1 MKEYNSFHIA
11 LQLQFIHKLTKN
23 AYIKA
28 PTKTQCTTTKQAFV
42 KNYDDIDDKH
52 NSVPSPEIEVETQT
66 AKKETKKKKH
76 NSCLFPPAT
85 LINFTKNLLQ
95 PTACK
100 SRGKLKE
107 QVKNDKFKKWVP
119 AKPKKIIT
127 ERNQRK

>member
-52 NSVPSPEIEVETQT
+52 NSVPSPEIEVET
-66 AKKETKKKKH
+66 
-76 NSCLFPPAT
+76 
-85 LINFTKNLLQ
+85 
-95 PTACK
+95 
-100 SRGKLKE
+100 
-107 QVKNDKFKKWVP
+107 
-119 AKPKKIIT
+119 
-127 ERNQRK
+127 

>member
-85 LINFTKNLLQ
+85 LINFAKNLLQ

-107 QVKNDKFKKWVP
+107 QAKNVNSKNVFQQ
-119 AKPKKIIT
+119 
-127 ERNQRK
+127 NQRKS